1 LVEGQPRPLVG
12 AQEDTIA
19 ATAKN
24 KKASAINFFIAK
36 ID

>member
-1 LVEGQPRPLVG
+1 VG
-12 AQEDTIA
+12 AQEDTVT